1 MPVIKYDGRLSR
13 QTLLCLLKS
22 IWIKAVYIEAY
33 STLSW
38 QETADLGGKM
48 AESRNSQSHQSLMSA
63 TDRLGC
69 WLAKTMATG
78 CSSNSPHPQGDH
90 NFQRWIQTNKSKSA
104 IYNCSLTSSND
115 ITNLF
120 FVTPEIQN
128 IYIIH
133 FIFTLTVVFS
143 RVLQLYLTS
152 VAKVRGLSPLLRF
165 EPPAIV
171 WAPWLN
177 L

>member
-1 MPVIKYDGRLSR
+1 MSTQVHLNQGS
-13 QTLLCLLKS
+13 
-22 IWIKAVYIEAY
+22 VEAY

-38 QETADLGGKM
+38 RGTADLGGKM
-48 AESRNSQSHQSLMSA
+48 AESRDSQSHQSLMSA

-69 WLAKTMATG
+69 WLAKTMTTG
-78 CSSNSPHPQGDH
+78 CSNNSPHPQGDR

-152 VAKVRGLSPLLRF
+152 VAKVRGAQPPCSDFSPLQ
-165 EPPAIV
+165 
-171 WAPWLN
+171 
-177 L
+177 